1 MKLLLITTVLIL
13 AQAKTT
19 QDGVYSAAQATR
31 GEALYGDKCSSCHG
45 PDLTGDG
52 QAPSLTGKDF
62 QTGWN
67 DQTLGDLFDRISTTM
82 PADAPGSLKP
92 AEVADVIAFILKKD
106 AMPAGDTELA
116 PDVSALK
123 TIKLVAPKP

>member
-1 MKLLLITTVLIL
+1 MKLLVMTAVLIL

-19 QDGVYSAAQATR
+19 QDGVYAAAQATR
-31 GEALYGDKCSSCHG
+31 GETVYSDKCSSCHG

-52 QAPSLTGKDF
+52 QAPALTGKEF

-67 DQTLGDLFDRISTTM
+67 DQSLGDLFERINTTM

-92 AEVADVIAFILKKD
+92 AEIADVIAFILKKD
-106 AMPAGDTELA
+106 SMPAGATELPA
-116 PDVSALK
+116 DASTLK
-123 TIKLVAPKP
+123 AIKLVAPKP

>member
-1 MKLLLITTVLIL
+1 MKLLLMTAILIL

-31 GEALYGDKCSSCHG
+31 GEAVYTEKCSSCHA

-52 QAPSLTGKDF
+52 QAPALTGKEF

-67 DQTLGDLFDRISTTM
+67 DQTLGDFFERISTTM

-92 AEVADVIAFILKKD
+92 AETADVIAFILKKD
-106 AMPAGDTELA
+106 SMPAGETELA
-116 PDVSALK
+116 PDPSALK
-123 TIKLVAPKP
+123 TIKFVAPKP

>member
-1 MKLLLITTVLIL
+1 MKLFVLTAVLLF

-19 QDGVYSAAQATR
+19 QDGVYAAAQATR
-31 GEALYGDKCSSCHG
+31 GEAVYGDKCSSCHA

-67 DQTLGDLFDRISTTM
+67 DQSLADLFERIKATM
-82 PADAPGSLKP
+82 PADSPGSLKP
-92 AEVADVIAFILKKD
+92 AEITDVIAFILKKD
-106 AMPAGDTELA
+106 SMPAGETELPA
-116 PDVSALK
+116 DPSTLK
-123 TIKLVAPKP
+123 AIKLVAPKP